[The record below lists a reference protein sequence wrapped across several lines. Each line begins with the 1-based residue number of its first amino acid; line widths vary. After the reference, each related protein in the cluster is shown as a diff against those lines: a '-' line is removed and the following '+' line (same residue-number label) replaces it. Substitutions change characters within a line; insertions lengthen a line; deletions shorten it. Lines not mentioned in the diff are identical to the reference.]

1 MIRVAIN
8 GILGRM
14 GGELSAAILKDES
27 LALVGGIDTLETF
40 YSDKICVSIDPDE
53 ILNEADVAVDFS
65 SPEGAAAI
73 AEACRK
79 RRVPLISGTTGL
91 SEPQQSRL
99 LELAKQVAVV
109 QAFNFSQGINLLINL
124 IQKAAAALQG
134 KFDGEIV
141 EIHHRNKKDSPSGT
155 ALLLARALLQGLG
168 APEEENI
175 RFGRQGFQA
184 ERGPEIALHS
194 LRGGSVVGEHQV
206 HFLGSHENIVITH
219 QALSRSIFV
228 EGVLRAVRWIP
239 SQKPGYYTMQ
249 DVLGLKA

>member
-14 GGELSAAILKDES
+14 GRELSAAILKEES

-40 YSDKICVSIDPDE
+40 YSDEICVSVNPDD
-53 ILNEADVAVDFS
+53 ILTEADVALDFS

-73 AEACRK
+73 AKACRK
-79 RRVPLISGTTGL
+79 HRVSLISGTTGL
-91 SEPQQSRL
+91 SKPQQSRL
-99 LELAKQVAVV
+99 RELAKQVAVV
-109 QAFNFSQGINLLINL
+109 QSFNFSLGINLLINL
-124 IQKAAAALQG
+124 VQKTAGTLKG
-134 KFDGEIV
+134 NFDGEIV

-168 APEEENI
+168 TPEQENI

-184 ERGPEIALHS
+184 ERGPEITLHS

-206 HFLGSHENIVITH
+206 HFLGNYENIVFTH
-219 QALSRSIFV
+219 QALSRSVFV

-249 DVLGLKA
+249 NVLGLKA